1 MKVAEEFYTFFK
13 KNNDKVGILFP
24 SFLIKK
30 ATYLI
35 YIFLKYGSHF
45 VQNSIFNH
53 NPHLHFKTLISNFS
67 IPANILKYSF
77 FYYRNAYTRR
87 QYSSYDHHFLTYST
101 TTQPANTDLPKN
113 PKKHFSRTSKV
124 FKDLIL
130 HYRLRFYFFHDPTY
144 KK

>member
-1 MKVAEEFYTFFK
+1 MKVPEEFYTFFK

-45 VQNSIFNH
+45 VQNSICNH

-77 FYYRNAYTRR
+77 FTTGTHIHADTTLVTTITFSHIPLPPNL
-87 QYSSYDHHFLTYST
+87 QIPTY
-101 TTQPANTDLPKN
+101 QRIPKN
-113 PKKHFSRTSKV
+113 IFLELAKYLK
-124 FKDLIL
+124 I
-130 HYRLRFYFFHDPTY
+130 
-144 KK
+144 